1 MEIEEFLTRIDIRT
15 DAKKETPTIFR
26 ISERSVLDEFSK
38 DSKGDLRGIWS
49 HLTTQDKSVTVVG
62 FSKYDKPFPEN
73 VFAIPTKDLRNVL
86 VETDSIEIEDSY
98 IHASGDVD
106 FRFKLEVMEKGKGLH
121 LKYDNQPMSLT
132 KETMQKLIKADSIL
146 DSTSVF
152 IDISEGFATITL
164 KNKNGNSGHVKI
176 PSDFPEYHARFEERF
191 MECIKLIGNNDATLN
206 LDGYDP
212 NRDHKTHGLGKLELR
227 DNDSIISYY
236 ITEVTQKVQD
246 EKRKKNKETIESKD
260 EPKDSALENFGES
273 GDGN

>member
-26 ISERSVLDEFSK
+26 ISERSELDEFSK
-38 DSKGDLRGIWS
+38 DSKGELRGIWS

-86 VETDSIEIEDSY
+86 VETNSIEIEDSFL
-98 IHASGDVD
+98 HASGDMD

-121 LKYDNQPMSLT
+121 LTYDNQPMALT
-132 KETMQKLIKADSIL
+132 KETIQKLIKIDSIL
-146 DSTSVF
+146 DSTSTF
-152 IDISEGFATITL
+152 IDISEGLATITL
-164 KNKNGNSGHVKI
+164 KNKKGNSGHVRI

-212 NRDHKTHGLGKLELR
+212 NRDHKAHGLGKLEIR

-236 ITEVTQKVQD
+236 ITEVTQKAQD
-246 EKRKKNKETIESKD
+246 ERKKKTKDTTELKEKDSVIENFDESGKD
-260 EPKDSALENFGES
+260 EN
-273 GDGN
+273 

>member
-49 HLTTQDKSVTVVG
+49 HLTTQDRSVTVVG

-86 VETDSIEIEDSY
+86 LETNKIEIEESY
-98 IHASGDVD
+98 LHASGDMD
-106 FRFKLEVMEKGKGLH
+106 FRLKLEVMEKGKALR
-121 LKYDNQPMSLT
+121 LQYDNPLIALS
-132 KETMQKLIKADSIL
+132 KETIQKIIKIDSIL

-212 NRDHKTHGLGKLELR
+212 NRDHKAHGLARLEIR

-236 ITEVTQKVQD
+236 IKEVTQKVQD
-246 EKRKKNKETIESKD
+246 DRKRKPKET
-260 EPKDSALENFGES
+260 EPKEKDSNSAIDDFDES